1 MKKFSLLIL
10 SVLLLSCSSDDE
22 DANPE
27 LTLRSEF
34 ANENNSNVVTSGIF
48 AIWWDKNFEHQ
59 HQSESEYTFKFLSE
73 IRDKSIN
80 PNSNFYNSILKE
92 ICADVIFFKAEEGK
106 NIKIDDVRNLKS
118 VLSRT
123 SLSDNPRF
131 TIIDE
136 VEYLNSNSAN
146 ALLKTLEEPSKNN
159 HFILINNQQAEL
171 IETISS
177 RCLKNNVYLNLN
189 QQKSVINYFIK
200 NDRLNICIHNS
211 DNLTPGVFFKY
222 NEIYNKYKIDINDNI
237 YLKINKLLHAYKKD
251 KNKMTINISNFL
263 IKDFFFTSIK
273 ENSKKID
280 MLIELKSFILNKIND
295 FTIYNLNINSVLKY
309 IELKLNNVR

>member
-1 MKKFSLLIL
+1 MSRNDLNPFNSVKLIAL
-10 SVLLLSCSSDDE
+10 ESYFDEMVKLYETNSFPKVLLL
-22 DANPE
+22 NGKKGIGKFT
-27 LTLRSEF
+27 LTF
-34 ANENNSNVVTSGIF
+34 
-48 AIWWDKNFEHQ
+48 H
-59 HQSESEYTFKFLSE
+59 FLNYIYSKKE
-73 IRDKSIN
+73 KTHYNIIDKSIN

-92 ICADVIFFKAEEGK
+92 TCADVIFFKAEEGK

-263 IKDFFFTSIK
+263 IEDFFFTSIK

>member
-1 MKKFSLLIL
+1 M
-10 SVLLLSCSSDDE
+10 
-22 DANPE
+22 
-27 LTLRSEF
+27 
-34 ANENNSNVVTSGIF
+34 
-48 AIWWDKNFEHQ
+48 
-59 HQSESEYTFKFLSE
+59 
-73 IRDKSIN
+73 
-80 PNSNFYNSILKE
+80 
-92 ICADVIFFKAEEGK
+92 IFFKAEEGK

-263 IKDFFFTSIK
+263 IEDFFFTSIK